1 VTRRQVGYSA
11 DTEVTNGVPMAS
23 ENSETP
29 IRGAISE
36 ASWTFKLPVFV
47 DREGADDGTM
57 CRSVSAMRT
66 GLKRGNCLMI

>member
-1 VTRRQVGYSA
+1 MRQEVVYSA
-11 DTEVTNGVPMAS
+11 ATEATNGAPMAS

-29 IRGAISE
+29 IRGAIPE

-47 DREGADDGTM
+47 DRESAEDGTM